1 MVETDFLH
9 NYKAIKSRSSVIL
22 MEKKKEKSNRPWLKI
37 ENGVTLILIRPDS
50 WEFSFVEV
58 EFTTR
63 QMWFWN
69 AEINMLT
76 C

>member
-22 MEKKKEKSNRPWLKI
+22 MKEKEKSNRPWLKI

-50 WEFSFVEV
+50 WELALLN
-58 EFTTR
+58 
-63 QMWFWN
+63 WN
-69 AEINMLT
+69 SQQGRCDFEMQR
-76 C
+76 

>member
-22 MEKKKEKSNRPWLKI
+22 MKEKEKSNRPWLKI

-50 WEFSFVEV
+50 WELALLK
-58 EFTTR
+58 
-63 QMWFWN
+63 WN
-69 AEINMLT
+69 SQQGRCDFEMQR
-76 C
+76 

>member
-22 MEKKKEKSNRPWLKI
+22 MKKKEKSNRPWLKI

-63 QMWFWN
+63 QIWN